1 MTRAVSAVSALG
13 LIAAS
18 LYAQPAIVAVA
29 NAASW
34 QSGLPLGGALA
45 TVFVSGLTGLTPGT
59 YVAPSG
65 QPLPRTLGG
74 VEVFINE
81 DYAPLLAVIIP
92 SDPSANV
99 QINFQVPLSSRASFT
114 YNAASNG
121 VPLPYAG
128 YILVI
133 EYTSGAEAV
142 LSPLPQPGIPNETAP
157 SPLSFGPGFFSS
169 ANGYAAAIHA
179 SDSSPVTPQ
188 NPAHPGESIT
198 VYADDFF
205 STWPPPPIA
214 IPAPAGIAF
223 QLDSFLS
230 QFVIVGNLYLQP
242 YPGLPGICSTVPNP
256 PLCPGSVTNTPALTI
271 NSLGLAVGMVGV
283 EAISFVVPSSQQPGN
298 WPLFFNNG
306 SCPDGSGTLC
316 NGDYGVSSP
325 YVLLPVD

>member
-1 MTRAVSAVSALG
+1 MTRPVSVLSALG
-13 LIAAS
+13 LIAGS
-18 LYAQPAIVAVA
+18 LHAQPKIEAVV

-92 SDPSANV
+92 SDPSANL
-99 QINFQVPLSSRASFT
+99 QINFQVPLSSRASVT
-114 YNAASNG
+114 YNTAYNG
-121 VPLPYAG
+121 VPLYYPG
-128 YILVI
+128 YILVA
-133 EYTSGAEAV
+133 EYTSGTAAV
-142 LSPLPQPGIPNETAP
+142 LSPLPQPGIPNQTAP
-157 SPLSFGPGFFSS
+157 SPLSVGPGFFSS
-169 ANGYAAAIHA
+169 ASGYAAAIHA

-205 STWPPPPIA
+205 VTWPPPPIA
-214 IPAPAGIAF
+214 IPAPPGIAF

-230 QFVIVGNLYLQP
+230 QFVIVGSLYLQT
-242 YPGLPGICSTVPNP
+242 YPSVFCIVPTP
-256 PLCPGSVTNTPALTI
+256 PLCMGSVTNTPALKI
-271 NSLGLAVGMVGV
+271 NSLGLAAGMVGV

-306 SCPDGSGTLC
+306 SCPDGSGKLC